1 MFFGT
6 LVLGPASAHLTPL
19 FMRASVRL
27 HDLRH
32 SFSSV
37 GAVGGD
43 SLLIIGNGGGLC
55 RILFGHY
62 GTYCTLNL

>member
-1 MFFGT
+1 MFFGAR
-6 LVLGPASAHLTPL
+6 VLDPASAHLTPL

-43 SLLIIGNGGGLC
+43 SLLIIGKL
-55 RILFGHY
+55 LGHKNA
-62 GTYCTLNL
+62 TSRRLSAA